1 MRFRKR
7 ANPTQNTAPQLPG
20 EALGRSDFLLS
31 VTPTTDSEHPPSSG
45 RGSAR
50 EHFRHPHITLK
61 VSMADPH
68 GARIADMNRLDRF
81 DLRHALVMS
90 TGPKHY
96 IEELTFKTEENHQKL
111 PKLDQFDG
119 EPAEILA
126 DFFAQL
132 PNLRQVNL
140 QMLWSPAQALFLDVL
155 AIQPQLQLTQLV
167 IHAPTYKPAQQMIQ
181 VLDTFAPTLRWM
193 NISCQKFSADDW
205 QLLFTHILD
214 KMQLQGLGGKYW
226 YVSIGPG
233 LQDHRLLVKS
243 KSVWTSPDHEPM
255 REEFYVIDNQE
266 ASMMRGELGV
276 RAGAD
281 RMIRLLEGVKESEE
295 MEE

>member
-20 EALGRSDFLLS
+20 EVVGRSESSLS
-31 VTPTTDSEHPPSSG
+31 VAPITDGEHAPASG

-50 EHFRHPHITLK
+50 EHFRHPHISVK
-61 VSMADPH
+61 VSLADPH
-68 GARIADMNRLDRF
+68 SARIADMDRLDRF

-96 IEELTFKTEENHQKL
+96 IEELTFKTEEDHQKL
-111 PKLDQFDG
+111 PKLDQNDG

-126 DFFAQL
+126 DFFSQL
-132 PNLRQVNL
+132 PNLRRVNL

-155 AIQPQLQLTQLV
+155 AAQPELQLTQLV
-167 IHAPTYKPAQQMIQ
+167 IHAPTYKPSQQMIQ
-181 VLDTFAPTLRWM
+181 VLDTFTSTLRWM
-193 NISCQKFSADDW
+193 NISCQKFTADDW
-205 QLLFTHILD
+205 QLLFTHIRDNMELQILD
-214 KMQLQGLGGKYW
+214 GKLW

-233 LQDHRLLVKS
+233 PQDHRPLVKS
-243 KSVWTSPDHEPM
+243 KSVWSSPDHEPM
-255 REEFYVIDNQE
+255 REEFYVIDNVE
-266 ASMMRGELGV
+266 ASRMRGEIGV

-281 RMIRLLEGVKESEE
+281 RMIRLLDGVEESEE

>member
-20 EALGRSDFLLS
+20 EVLGRTESSLS
-31 VTPTTDSEHPPSSG
+31 VVLTTDSEHPPASG

-50 EHFRHPHITLK
+50 EHFRHPHIALK
-61 VSMADPH
+61 VSQADPH
-68 GARIADMNRLDRF
+68 SARIADMDRLDRF

-96 IEELTFKTEENHQKL
+96 IEELSFKTEENHQKL
-111 PKLDQFDG
+111 PKLDQRDG

-126 DFFAQL
+126 DFFSQL
-132 PNLRQVNL
+132 PNLRRVNL
-140 QMLWSPAQALFLDVL
+140 QMSWPPAQALFLDVL
-155 AIQPQLQLTQLV
+155 AAQPQLQLTQLV
-167 IHAPTYKPAQQMIQ
+167 IHAPTYKSAQQMTQ
-181 VLDTFAPTLRWM
+181 VLETFAATLRWL

-205 QLLFTHILD
+205 QLLFTHIRD
-214 KMQLQGLGGKYW
+214 NMQLEILDGKHW
-226 YVSIGPG
+226 HLSLGPG
-233 LQDHRLLVKS
+233 PQDHRLLVKS
-243 KSVWTSPDHEPM
+243 KSVWSSPDHEPM
-255 REEFYVIDNQE
+255 KQEFYVIDNVE
-266 ASMMRGELGV
+266 ASKMRGELGV

-281 RMIRLLEGVKESEE
+281 RMVRLVEGVKESEE